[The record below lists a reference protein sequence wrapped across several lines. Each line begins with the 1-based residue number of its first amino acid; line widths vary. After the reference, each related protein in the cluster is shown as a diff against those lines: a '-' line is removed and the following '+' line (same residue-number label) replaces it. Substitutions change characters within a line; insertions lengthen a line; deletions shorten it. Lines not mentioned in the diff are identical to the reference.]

1 MFDPRLPRGGDQFIP
16 RPPQA
21 EIVRRAPWL
30 DARSQPHEKRWTV
43 SEVVD
48 AVRGVEPAKAHI
60 WRDDLELRTAAVLC
74 GITETPAGASV
85 ILTKRSSNMRTH
97 RGEISFPGGRLD
109 EGETP
114 LEAALR
120 ESHEEIGLQ
129 PSLVTP
135 VAELNHVSTV
145 VSTSYIVPIVG
156 EVETHDHLSPMTGEV
171 DKVLYV
177 PMSELLHPD
186 SFHEERWEVP
196 MGRLPVLFFELPG
209 ETVYGATARM
219 LFHLAVLITG
229 TVDQLDLRP
238 SN

>member
-30 DARSQPHEKRWTV
+30 DVRSQPHEKRWSV

-48 AVRGVEPAKAHI
+48 SVRGVEPAKAHI

-97 RGEISFPGGRLD
+97 RGEISFPGGQLD

-120 ESHEEIGLQ
+120 ESHEEIGLH
-129 PSLVTP
+129 PRLVTP

-196 MGRLPVLFFELPG
+196 MGRIPVLFFELPG
-209 ETVYGATARM
+209 ETV
-219 LFHLAVLITG
+219 
-229 TVDQLDLRP
+229 
-238 SN
+238 